1 MLPRPSPRAQA
12 WCHLALAALWCTSR
26 AASLHGWWTALGGL
40 GSHAQIAMAL
50 GVLAAWTT
58 VALLATLALGLP
70 RAGWVLGGSTLLAL
84 AAMLLGVERVDAL
97 DVAWLCLAVPAAC
110 WILIPATAKR
120 NATNQAIS

>member
-1 MLPRPSPRAQA
+1 
-12 WCHLALAALWCTSR
+12 
-26 AASLHGWWTALGGL
+26 
-40 GSHAQIAMAL
+40 MAL

-110 WILIPATAKR
+110 WILIPATAKQ